1 MFSIRKA
8 VTALAAIFTFSHVVI
23 SYSVDPADNLDFHS
37 DLGLTKNIDFEDE
50 EDVLFQGEFEFPGG
64 LDSPSMTPAPFDYK
78 KDKVRGVNLG
88 GWLVLEPWITPSLFS
103 QFDDK
108 PVSGQAV
115 DEYTF
120 CEMLGKKEAHRQ
132 LVEHWRSWVTER
144 DIQKLASYGLNHIRI
159 PIGYWAFD
167 VKEGEPWVKGAFRYA
182 IKAVDWASKY
192 GLKVVIDVH
201 GAPGSQNGFDN
212 SGKRGDINWEKV
224 DVGFKRQLAVVHSI
238 ADYFSASK
246 YRNVV
251 TLIQPVNEPANWGL
265 DMSKVKGFYDQTHRI
280 ILDASPDFHMQIHDA
295 FLPLADWHTLRN
307 PAWDK
312 TILDTH
318 IYHMFDVEQLKFSQ
332 EQHLRMVCGHKQ
344 EIDRSQNHILPTVV
358 GEWSSAV
365 NDCTKWLNGYGRGA
379 RYDGTYITNA
389 PVCANCTCKGDS
401 DYSNYSPE
409 FREWLRRFTETQMD
423 AYEAG
428 VGWTFWNFK
437 AEQSPQW
444 NYMLGVEEGWVP
456 RDPSQRKYHC

>member
-1 MFSIRKA
+1 MFSLRKV
-8 VTALAAIFTFSHVVI
+8 VTALAVTFTFSRVVI
-23 SYSVDPADNLDFHS
+23 SYSVDLVDGGDLQG
-37 DLGLTKNIDFEDE
+37 LGLAEDIELEDE
-50 EDVLFQGEFEFPGG
+50 EGGFFPGG
-64 LDSPSMTPAPFDYK
+64 FELPGGLGFPFMTTDPFDYK
-78 KDKVRGVNLG
+78 NDKVRGVNLG
-88 GWLVLEPWITPSLFS
+88 GWLVLEPWITPSIFA
-103 QFDDK
+103 QFDNK
-108 PVSGQAV
+108 PANLQAV

-120 CEMLGKKEAHRQ
+120 CEILGKKEAHRQ
-132 LVEHWRSWVTER
+132 LVEHWRSWVTES
-144 DIQKLASYGLNHIRI
+144 DIRKLASYGLNHIRI

-167 VKEGEPWVKGAFRYA
+167 VKEGEPWVKGAFPYA
-182 IKAVDWASKY
+182 VKAVDWARKY

-212 SGKRGDINWEKV
+212 SGKRGDINWGKV
-224 DVGFKRQLAVVHSI
+224 DVGFKRQLGVVQRI
-238 ADYFSASK
+238 ADYFKSSK
-246 YRNVV
+246 YRHVV

-265 DMSKVKGFYDQTHRI
+265 DMAKVKEFYDNTHRI

-295 FLPLADWHTLRN
+295 FLPLADWYTLRN
-307 PAWDK
+307 RSWDK
-312 TILDTH
+312 TLLDTH
-318 IYHMFDVEQLKFSQ
+318 IYHMFDVERLQFSQ
-332 EQHLRMVCGHKQ
+332 EEHLRMACRHKQ
-344 EIDRSQNHILPTVV
+344 EIDRSQHYILPTVV

-389 PVCANCTCKGDS
+389 PVCANCTCKGDHE
-401 DYSNYSPE
+401 YWNYSPE

-444 NYMLGVEEGWVP
+444 NYMLGVEEGWIP
-456 RDPSQRKYHC
+456 RDPAKRKYHC